1 MVNEL
6 MLVRKH
12 GFQGCTSTVL
22 ALHQQIEYLLLILI
36 NSSTRDWNKG
46 LVFRTFS
53 IEDST

>member
-12 GFQGCTSTVL
+12 GFQGCMSTVL